1 MLFLLQQPI
10 VVDVAQQPA
19 ETARIAYSDVILSAF
34 GVAGGIMLLAALMG
48 LAVGATI
55 IYRKK
60 RDEAASAASGT
71 GQNSTGHVR
80 LGI

>member
-19 ETARIAYSDVILSAF
+19 ETARISYSEVILSAF
-34 GVAGGIMLLAALMG
+34 GVAGGIMVLAALVG
-48 LAVGATI
+48 IAVGSFI
-55 IYRKK
+55 VYRKK
-60 RDEAASAASGT
+60 REAATAPGAGT
-71 GQNSTGHVR
+71 DHIR